1 VIFYKLIN
9 CYNCA
14 TFFRVKCQHIYT
26 GFFVFIFLF
35 MHFLSS
41 AQSDVLGGWYI
52 VNLNYH
58 LNQKFTLYSEIQARS
73 QHVADDFYYHELKAG
88 ASYALPG
95 NGAVFLGFGNY
106 KTYTIPGN
114 FKKPVEVNEN
124 RIWEQFTL
132 TNNISRIK
140 FEHRYRIEQRW
151 LNGDFHNR
159 FRYRLA
165 AYVPINHATIKDN
178 TLIFSVFDEVFFT
191 DKKPYFLRNRVF
203 FGPGY
208 QINKLLTIQTGFL
221 RQFDYNEV
229 DGGTGKNFL
238 QVSLLF
244 TAGSSNRTEHR
255 SNTD

>member
-1 VIFYKLIN
+1 MKHPFYKLLYIS
-9 CYNCA
+9 
-14 TFFRVKCQHIYT
+14 
-26 GFFVFIFLF
+26 FLF
-35 MHFLSS
+35 FYGS
-41 AQSDVLGGWYI
+41 AFTQNNVPGGWYI
-52 VNLNYH
+52 VNFNYN
-58 LNQKFTLYSEIQARS
+58 LSQKFTLYSEIQARS

-88 ASYALPG
+88 ASYTLIG

-191 DKKPYFLRNRVF
+191 DKRPYFLRNRVF
-203 FGPGY
+203 LGPGY

-244 TAGSSNRTEHR
+244 TAGNSNRTEHR
-255 SNTD
+255 SNAD